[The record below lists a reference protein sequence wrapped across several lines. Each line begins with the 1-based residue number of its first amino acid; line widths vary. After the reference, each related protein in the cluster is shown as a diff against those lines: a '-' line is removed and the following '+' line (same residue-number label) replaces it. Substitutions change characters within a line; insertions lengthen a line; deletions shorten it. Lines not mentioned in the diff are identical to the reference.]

1 MYRSISLTI
10 GFLALTAV
18 AASDPV
24 VIPQI
29 DGDFW
34 QIAGDPDLGKYSS
47 PKQQPVDF
55 GIWQAA
61 DGTWQLWSCIRST
74 AFPGKTRLF
83 YRWQANQLMDKDW
96 TPMGIAMLADPNFG
110 ETEGGLQ
117 APFVMKEGAEYIMF
131 YGTWTHIAIARSK
144 DGKTFARQL
153 QNGESGIL
161 GEGPGANTRDP
172 MVLKIGDLFY
182 LYYTA
187 YPNDR
192 GFVFARTS
200 KDLVHWSDPAK
211 KVAFGGSSG
220 SGKYSSECPFVYYHK
235 ASGYYYLLR
244 NQRYGQNAQFAV
256 YRSKDPLDFGLDNDR
271 SLVETMPYAAPEIV
285 ESEGQTYI
293 AVLLPTLKGIQI
305 AKLKWAPKAER

>member
-18 AASDPV
+18 AAADAV

-200 KDLVHWSDPAK
+200 KDLAHWSDPAK

-305 AKLKWAPKAER
+305 AKLRWAPKAER

>member
-18 AASDPV
+18 AAADPV

-117 APFVMKEGAEYIMF
+117 APFVMKEGAEYIM
-131 YGTWTHIAIARSK
+131 
-144 DGKTFARQL
+144 
-153 QNGESGIL
+153 
-161 GEGPGANTRDP
+161 
-172 MVLKIGDLFY
+172 
-182 LYYTA
+182 
-187 YPNDR
+187 
-192 GFVFARTS
+192 
-200 KDLVHWSDPAK
+200 
-211 KVAFGGSSG
+211 
-220 SGKYSSECPFVYYHK
+220 
-235 ASGYYYLLR
+235 
-244 NQRYGQNAQFAV
+244 
-256 YRSKDPLDFGLDNDR
+256 
-271 SLVETMPYAAPEIV
+271 
-285 ESEGQTYI
+285 
-293 AVLLPTLKGIQI
+293 
-305 AKLKWAPKAER
+305 